1 MFLTKH
7 ISVPEHFKTNI
18 EQKSNQQAL
27 ILIIFTS
34 HQKQIVLYKQKML
47 ETKFRSKKNVRK

>member
-1 MFLTKH
+1 MFLTKY